1 MGARFGWGE
10 RAIRSAF
17 LSTSAPLVFFFL
29 PFFLPFFFLF
39 SFLFAY
45 IPQCGCLLVG
55 ILGWLSG
62 CECFFS
68 LLLASYGLTFS
79 DMRGLDGSMDRWMD
93 RSDIC
98 AHFSYLSIYSMLILV
113 SFGLVWFVLLGNSQ
127 LIQSDGRSDSL
138 SLSRKLCTRTTLR
151 MLVCSAHTGML
162 LGRPRTGFV

>member
-1 MGARFGWGE
+1 MEARFGWGE

-17 LSTSAPLVFFFL
+17 LSTSTPLVFLFSSF
-29 PFFLPFFFLF
+29 F

-45 IPQCGCLLVG
+45 IPQCGCVLVG
-55 ILGWLSG
+55 ILGWSSD

-79 DMRGLDGSMDRWMD
+79 DMRGLDGSMDGSMD

-98 AHFSYLSIYSMLILV
+98 AHFSYLSIYYMLILV
-113 SFGLVWFVLLGNSQ
+113 WFGLVWFVLLGNSE
-127 LIQSDGRSDSL
+127 LVQSDGRSDSL
-138 SLSRKLCTRTTLR
+138 SLSRKLCTRTTLL